1 MTPAMDT
8 AGRSTH
14 LKVVVV
20 SLLCATVVAGLGLIA
35 RAGDMRAAQAS
46 SRIET
51 TTGPAIRAA
60 GPRTV
65 TSNEQNTIR

>member
-1 MTPAMDT
+1 VSPAMDT

-20 SLLCATVVAGLGLIA
+20 SLLCATIVAGLGLIA

-51 TTGPAIRAA
+51 TGPVIRAG

-65 TSNEQNTIR
+65 TSNEHNTIR